1 EGIWDVRR
9 ICSGAN
15 PARSARSTSQSLEA
29 STWSPRALIAD
40 FELHR
45 QDPRGGIRS
54 RLGLLLGP
62 GLSHPWSP
70 AQPSAVAGNSQCY
83 PLFSGL
89 LVKASGNYPV

>member
-1 EGIWDVRR
+1 MTTSMITKDARPRSIIACPPRPPLASLVRDV
-9 ICSGAN
+9 
-15 PARSARSTSQSLEA
+15 
-29 STWSPRALIAD
+29 IAD

-70 AQPSAVAGNSQCY
+70 AESSAVAGNAQCY
-83 PLFSGL
+83 PSFSGL